1 MDRVTPDWVERNL
14 GDLTYPVTRADA
26 AAALADTNVDVEGT
40 ERNLGRLVSQAG
52 SDAFHDPEHLV
63 DDVNEVLDDGDGHGH
78 PDTSV

>member
-1 MDRVTPDWVERNL
+1 MDRVMPDWVERNL

-63 DDVNEVLDDGDGHGH
+63 DDLNDVLEDGDGHGH
-78 PDTSV
+78 PDASV